1 MGIYVVNF
9 AVLLVIGLFAEH
21 FNKHRYSR
29 VIFCAFVGLQLTLLA
44 SLRWSTGLD
53 YNQYYNIFFEVS
65 RADGW
70 AEVFQR
76 REEVGFLFFNRC
88 MTYIT
93 GNIIV
98 YLFCFYG
105 IMYSLLMVY
114 VYRYSKMKWVTV
126 MAFLAFDYFAA
137 SLCFMRQSMA
147 MVMGLFALEMIK
159 RRKWKWAI
167 VWILIAST
175 FHISA
180 LVLLVCLAFSYIDFT
195 ERKVQ
200 VAAVAISALLYVGC
214 DFILE
219 HVLVGPF
226 AKYAIYLDSQFM
238 NGNHFLVIFYNVF
251 VYGLVLYF
259 QKRLLKEDKAFK
271 QLLPVLFLGT
281 VLSVMSTKHYVIERM
296 ALYITIYNIQVV
308 AQVLALFKARM
319 SRWNY
324 CLAMYSAVIISVGA
338 FAFGIKSDRYG
349 ICPYKLNKS
358 FLYQVE
364 FFKE

>member
-1 MGIYVVNF
+1 MGVYIVNF
-9 AVLLVIGLFAEH
+9 AVLLVLGLFAEH
-21 FNKHRYSR
+21 FNRHRCSR
-29 VIFCAFVGLQLTLLA
+29 VVFCAFVGLQLTLLA
-44 SLRWSTGLD
+44 SVRWSTGWD
-53 YNQYYNIFFEVS
+53 YNQYYNIFYQVS
-65 RADGW
+65 RAENW
-70 AEVFQR
+70 TEVFQR
-76 REEVGFLFFNRC
+76 REEIGFLFFNRC
-88 MTYIT
+88 MSYIT

-105 IMYSLLMVY
+105 LMYGLLMVY
-114 VYRYSKMKWVTV
+114 VYRYSRVKWVTIV
-126 MAFLAFDYFAA
+126 SFLAFDYFAA

-159 RRKWKWAI
+159 RRNWKLAL
-167 VWILIAST
+167 VWIGIAST

-180 LVLLVCLAFSYIDFT
+180 LILLVCLAFSYIDFT

-200 VAAVAISALLYVGC
+200 LIAVVISVLLYVGC
-214 DFILE
+214 DTILE

-259 QKRLLKEDKAFK
+259 QKRLLKEDGCFK
-271 QLLPVLFLGT
+271 CLLPVLFLGT
-281 VLSVMSTKHYVIERM
+281 ALSIMSIQHYVIERI

-308 AQVLALFKARM
+308 AQVLDLFKRRM
-319 SRWNY
+319 SQWNC
-324 CLAMYSAVIISVGA
+324 CLAMCSAVLISVGA

-349 ICPYKLNKS
+349 ICPYKLNKGY
-358 FLYQVE
+358 LYQVE
-364 FFKE
+364 FFE